1 LTRQRRLADCR
12 RAIRN
17 FRSNCAHTETL
28 VSPQFWPSQAQ
39 HHVPQSLMCCAGM
52 PAVLHVS
59 IFTAG
64 IGRSN
69 LKASSRKCQ
78 TGPVAAGKAKIG
90 TRATFVDVS
99 LLTQFNILITSQ
111 EFPLYKFLYK
121 FFTQFFLYKFLFA
134 SDSNTVA
141 Y

>member
-1 LTRQRRLADCR
+1 
-12 RAIRN
+12 
-17 FRSNCAHTETL
+17 
-28 VSPQFWPSQAQ
+28 
-39 HHVPQSLMCCAGM
+39 MCCAGM

-111 EFPLYKFLYK
+111 EFPLYKFL
-121 FFTQFFLYKFLFA
+121 FA

-141 Y
+141 